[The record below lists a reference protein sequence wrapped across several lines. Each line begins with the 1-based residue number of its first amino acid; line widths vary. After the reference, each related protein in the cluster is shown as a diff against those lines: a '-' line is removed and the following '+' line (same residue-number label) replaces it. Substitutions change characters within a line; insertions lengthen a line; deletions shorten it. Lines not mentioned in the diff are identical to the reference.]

1 MQPRALHTLRAV
13 ATALFA
19 SVPLAACNS
28 TQGMCENKD
37 RNWTQRLE
45 QSEPVVDVLNVTQA
59 GTLLWNGRAISSQ
72 DLSSRLALRGEM
84 NVTPKTLLRHERGVD
99 CAKLLAIRN
108 QIEKALDCASGKCAE
123 GSEWDSIPDNGLDG
137 FSGGQ

>member
-1 MQPRALHTLRAV
+1 MPSRTLQNYRAI

-19 SVPLAACNS
+19 GVALAACHPR
-28 TQGMCENKD
+28 QEICENKD
-37 RNWTQRLE
+37 WNWTHRLE
-45 QSEPVVDVLNVTQA
+45 QTEPVVDVLNVTQA

-84 NVTPKTLLRHERGVD
+84 NVTPTTLLRHERGVD

-108 QIEKALDCASGKCAE
+108 QIEKALDCASGKCSE
-123 GSEWDSIPDNGLDG
+123 GSEWDSIPDNGFDG